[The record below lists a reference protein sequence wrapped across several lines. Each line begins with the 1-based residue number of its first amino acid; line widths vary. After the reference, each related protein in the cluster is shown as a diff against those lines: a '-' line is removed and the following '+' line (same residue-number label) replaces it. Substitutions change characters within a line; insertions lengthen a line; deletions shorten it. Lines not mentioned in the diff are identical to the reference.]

1 MKHNRPIKD
10 FEWMN
15 ELDNAKGLN
24 TGQNYNSRF
33 AAVSFLDSIAQSAR
47 HETADIVKNAHFFSL
62 TMDGTT
68 DKAAIEQETL
78 FIRTAIHGKV
88 TTKFLCVWEPEAT
101 TSIALHELIKTKL
114 TDTLIS
120 IYMGKIVGFGSDGAS
135 NMTGKR
141 GGVITLMRR
150 DYPWLI
156 GVHCPQVGV
165 QGSIWMWRISHI
177 LTWAYQKTMTPIP
190 ILSQTLS
197 SNKARRKM
205 KFYWKLYLKA

>member
-1 MKHNRPIKD
+1 MKKQLTVHLHALYDNIKKQLEYKFRNVHAIVKHNRPIKD

-47 HETADIVKNAHFFSL
+47 HETADTVKNAHLFL
-62 TMDGTT
+62 NMDGTT

-88 TTKFLCVWEPEAT
+88 TTKFLCVGEPEAT

-120 IYMGKIVGFGSDGAS
+120 IYMGKIVGFGIGWSVKHNKRENEVAS
-135 NMTGKR
+135 
-141 GGVITLMRR
+141 L
-150 DYPWLI
+150 
-156 GVHCPQVGV
+156 H
-165 QGSIWMWRISHI
+165 
-177 LTWAYQKTMTPIP
+177 
-190 ILSQTLS
+190 
-197 SNKARRKM
+197 
-205 KFYWKLYLKA
+205 